1 MVYQP
6 EHALD
11 TGRIVGVEALA
22 RWARPGEPDVTPS
35 EFVPLAEQTGLI
47 RQLTHLTLRKALDEA
62 RVWYD
67 AGAPVPV
74 SVNLSAILA
83 TDRTLPEHIGLLLAE
98 RGLTGAALVLEI
110 TETAV
115 IEDIGVACEVLGQLR
130 SMGIRI
136 ELDDFG
142 NGYASIKGLLEM
154 PLDGIKIDR
163 DLVNDVS
170 PGAQQ
175 LLAAAID
182 MGKALRLYVV
192 AEGIENQTGLDA
204 VRLLG
209 ADIVQ
214 GYHLGRP
221 MSSADLLLAIT
232 STDQALPVQ
241 QTTLDG
247 TARL

>member
-1 MVYQP
+1 MWRP
-6 EHALD
+6 WPAGHAQANPTSL
-11 TGRIVGVEALA
+11 
-22 RWARPGEPDVTPS
+22 PS

-47 RQLTHLTLRKALDEA
+47 RQLTHLTLRKALDEVK
-62 RVWYD
+62 VWHE

-83 TDRTLPEHIGLLLAE
+83 TDRTLPAEVGLMLAE

-115 IEDIGVACEVLGQLR
+115 IEDIGVACEVLSELR

-204 VRLLG
+204 VRQLG

-214 GYHLGRP
+214 GYHLGQTDDLRRRP
-221 MSSADLLLAIT
+221 ARDDRHRPGAT
-232 STDQALPVQ
+232 
-241 QTTLDG
+241 G
-247 TARL
+247 TAKHTGRLSTLMTRGRPAIPAW